1 MSDSGTITKCV
12 ILARGLGTRMRESDA
27 TACLDEAQSASA
39 DGGVKAM
46 VHVGRPFLDYILS
59 ALANAG
65 FKQACLVIGPE
76 HGVIR
81 EHYAGTNR
89 PSRIGVSFAEQ
100 LTPRGTADAV
110 LAAEEFTGPDEFAVI
125 NSDNY
130 YPTIVLQVLRELGQ
144 PGAVLF
150 DAAALVSHSNI
161 PPDRIQAFAYCIV
174 DDDGFLTDIVE
185 KPPDTSAFNVDGE
198 KLVSMNCWRFNPA
211 IFQMC
216 RDVPLSPRGEFELPL
231 AVKLA
236 IAQGLKFKVTVNRA
250 GVLDLSRRSDIAA
263 VTERLKGVQAVL

>member
-1 MSDSGTITKCV
+1 MPGDRAG
-12 ILARGLGTRMRESDA
+12 ARRDTRTLCGHESTVA
-27 TACLDEAQSASA
+27 HW
-39 DGGVKAM
+39 G
-46 VHVGRPFLDYILS
+46 
-59 ALANAG
+59 
-65 FKQACLVIGPE
+65 
-76 HGVIR
+76 
-81 EHYAGTNR
+81 
-89 PSRIGVSFAEQ
+89 Q
-100 LTPRGTADAV
+100 LCRTTHTPRYGRCSA
-110 LAAEEFTGPDEFAVI
+110 GRRGIHRSDEFAVI